1 MQDFFPILSDILV
14 IAAPADRDMIY
25 IIHQD
30 CAASRPGAA
39 QAALKMR
46 VGLRLC
52 VSAAKKKRKNSFS
65 SAKVEEERASFYQAV
80 MLLRGDSFAR
90 YDDGNFPAFLRYVK
104 LSDGNDKNE
113 ISQFVGKDKVDF
125 LPP

>member
-1 MQDFFPILSDILV
+1 MKPDLTLSVWGVQDFFPILSDILV

-52 VSAAKKKRKNSFS
+52 VSAAKKKEKIVF
-65 SAKVEEERASFYQAV
+65 
-80 MLLRGDSFAR
+80 LLLKWKKSG
-90 YDDGNFPAFLRYVK
+90 LRFIK
-104 LSDGNDKNE
+104 R
-113 ISQFVGKDKVDF
+113 
-125 LPP
+125 